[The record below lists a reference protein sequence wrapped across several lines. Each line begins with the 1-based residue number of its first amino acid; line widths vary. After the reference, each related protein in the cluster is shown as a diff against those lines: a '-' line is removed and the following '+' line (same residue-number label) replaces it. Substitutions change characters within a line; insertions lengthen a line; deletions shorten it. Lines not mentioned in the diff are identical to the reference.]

1 MSTPK
6 DFSHLDL
13 NGRNFIEAKM
23 FGANLTSADL
33 RAAGL
38 SQNRV
43 LQAQEPTLESVGGQ
57 RHPLPQG

>member
-23 FGANLTSADL
+23 FGANLTGADL

-43 LQAQEPTLESVGGQ
+43 LASQQVDRQTGSRTHAIISN
-57 RHPLPQG
+57 

>member
-23 FGANLTSADL
+23 FGANLTGADL

-43 LQAQEPTLESVGGQ
+43 LQAQEPTLESVG
-57 RHPLPQG
+57 